1 MDIEIIEA
9 DYCDSRQAGDL
20 AYLLNCYAC
29 DPMGGGAPLDEEVM
43 SSLAAE
49 LARRPHAFSI
59 LAYVNGEPAGLINCF
74 EGFSTFKCKPLVNI
88 HDVVVLGDY
97 RGQGLSQR
105 MMAKVE
111 DIARQRGCCKL
122 TLEVLE
128 GNRAAQRAYLHY
140 GFRGYQLDPETGHAL
155 FWEKPLSDVPAPGA
169 PVPGA
174 PVPGAPQPGA

>member
-1 MDIEIIEA
+1 MDIEIIDA
-9 DYCDSRQAGDL
+9 DYHDPRQAQDI

-29 DPMGGGAPLDEEVM
+29 DPMGGGTPLDEEVM
-43 SSLAAE
+43 NSLAAE
-49 LARRPHAFSI
+49 LAQRPQAFSI

-74 EGFSTFKCKPLVNI
+74 EGFSTFKCRPLVNI

-105 MMAKVE
+105 MMRRVE
-111 DIARQRGCCKL
+111 EIARQRGCCKL

-140 GFRGYQLDPETGHAL
+140 GFRSYQLDPETGHAL
-155 FWEKPLSDVPAPGA
+155 FWEKPLREDHPPA
-169 PVPGA
+169 
-174 PVPGAPQPGA
+174 APQPDS